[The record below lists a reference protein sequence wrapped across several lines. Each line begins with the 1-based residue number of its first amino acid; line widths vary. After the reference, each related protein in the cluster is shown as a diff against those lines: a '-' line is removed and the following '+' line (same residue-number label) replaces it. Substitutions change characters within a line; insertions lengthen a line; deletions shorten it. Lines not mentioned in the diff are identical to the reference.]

1 MVKLVYQY
9 TSVTGIVTGMIE
21 MKLPKYIRA
30 LKGSLY
36 FQRDYPTK
44 LRHLVA
50 KKTYTAPLGLKV
62 SNVTDVGI
70 SEAVL
75 SATKAYDLHLR
86 MIENSDPAAFN
97 KDDIN
102 SAALEWLRKR
112 NLRAGQFEYYKLD
125 PTIAA
130 QEQREQRHLQFS
142 AYEMAE
148 MAAPEF
154 DDLYYK
160 TINLKKGDTLTTQD
174 AVVGAAFQMIQEAAK
189 AKPQELA
196 SLWGHYVKHRGLDLS
211 SRAGKRSN
219 SHWSRWIAITG
230 NQSIASDTLDRIH
243 NGLDAYVEER
253 AAAGVK
259 GASIQRALNEVC
271 ACLRYCSKRFRFG
284 WVIEPPAI
292 TQSEKKRKAVMSQ
305 EQQKLLISK
314 CLLVKGTDAPVA
326 ASIIL
331 MLQGAMMPSEVGRL
345 NDDDIALD
353 SSVPHLV
360 IRNDTKTKARKRVV
374 PVVLGVDYLKEYL
387 NDAIDWIRRT
397 TDSTPS
403 ARIKKLMRELTGD
416 DTLTGHCCR
425 HTFRVNCEAS
435 GVSSTVTAAI
445 GGWAGSSL
453 GLSTEMLSYGDE
465 GLAGSAVVQSLYQSS
480 LQIHRH
486 LL

>member
-1 MVKLVYQY
+1 
-9 TSVTGIVTGMIE
+9 
-21 MKLPKYIRA
+21 MKLPTYVRA

-36 FQRDYPTK
+36 FQRDYPTR
-44 LRHLVA
+44 LRHLTD
-50 KKTYTAPLGLKV
+50 KKTYIAPLGLKA

-75 SATKAYDLHLR
+75 SATKVYELHLR
-86 MIENSDPAAFN
+86 MIENSDPEAFN
-97 KDDIN
+97 KDEIN

-112 NLRAGQFEYYKLD
+112 NLRAGQFEFYKKD
-125 PTIAA
+125 PAIAVREGA
-130 QEQREQRHLQFS
+130 EQRQLQPD
-142 AYEMAE
+142 AYDRAE

-154 DDLYYK
+154 EELYYK
-160 TINLKKGDTLTTQD
+160 TKHGDTLTTQD
-174 AVVGAAFQMIQEAAK
+174 AVVGAAFEMIQKAAK

-196 SLWGHYVKHRGLDLS
+196 SLWGHYVKHRGLDLD

-219 SHWSRWIAITG
+219 SHWSKWIAITG

-253 AAAGVK
+253 VAAGVK

-314 CLLVKGTDAPVA
+314 CLLVTGTDAPVA

-345 NDDDIALD
+345 DDGDIALD

-360 IRNDTKTKARKRVV
+360 IRNDTKTNARKRVV
-374 PVVLGVDYLKEYL
+374 PVVLGVDYLKQYL
-387 NDAIDWIRRT
+387 NDAIGWIRRT

-416 DTLTGHCCR
+416 ETLTGHCCR

-435 GVSSTVTAAI
+435 GVSSTVTSAI
-445 GGWAGSSL
+445 GGWSGSSL

-480 LQIHRH
+480 LQIHKH

>member
-1 MVKLVYQY
+1 M
-9 TSVTGIVTGMIE
+9 VTGMTE
-21 MKLPKYIRA
+21 MKLPKYVRA

-36 FQRDYPTK
+36 FQRDYPTR
-44 LRHLVA
+44 LRHLTD
-50 KKTYTAPLGLKV
+50 KKTYISPLGLKV
-62 SNVTDVGI
+62 NNVTDVSI

-75 SATKAYDLHLR
+75 SATKAYELHLR
-86 MIENSDPAAFN
+86 LIGNSDPAAFN
-97 KDDIN
+97 KDEIN
-102 SAALEWLRKR
+102 SAALEWLRKK
-112 NLRAGQFEYYKLD
+112 NLRAGQFEFYKKD
-125 PTIAA
+125 PAIAA
-130 QEQREQRHLQFS
+130 REEDEQRQLQPD
-142 AYEMAE
+142 AYDMAE

-154 DDLYYK
+154 EELYYK
-160 TINLKKGDTLTTQD
+160 TRHGDTLTTQD
-174 AVVGAAFQMIQEAAK
+174 AVVGAAFEMIQKAAK

-196 SLWGHYVKHRGLDLS
+196 TLWKHYVKHRGLDLD

-219 SHWSRWIAITG
+219 SHWSKWIDITG
-230 NQSIASDTLDRIH
+230 NQSIAADTLDRIH

-253 AAAGVK
+253 VAGGVK
-259 GASIQRALNEVC
+259 GASIRRGLNEII

-292 TQSEKKRKAVMSQ
+292 PQSKKKPKAVMSQ
-305 EQQKLLISK
+305 ETQKLLISK
-314 CLLVKGTDAPVA
+314 CLLVTGTDTPVA

-345 NDDDIALD
+345 DAGDIALD

-360 IRNDTKTKARKRVV
+360 IRNDTKTNARKRVV

-403 ARIKKLMRELTGD
+403 ARIKKLMREITGD
-416 DTLTGHCCR
+416 EALTGHCCR

-435 GVSSTVTAAI
+435 GVSSTVTSAI
-445 GGWAGSSL
+445 GGWSGSSL

-480 LQIHRH
+480 LQIHKH

>member
-1 MVKLVYQY
+1 
-9 TSVTGIVTGMIE
+9 
-21 MKLPKYIRA
+21 MKLPTYVRA

-36 FQRDYPTK
+36 FQRDYPAR
-44 LRHLVA
+44 LRHLID
-50 KKTYTAPLGLKV
+50 KKTYIAPLGLKV
-62 SNVTDVGI
+62 SNVTDVSI
-70 SEAVL
+70 KEAVL
-75 SATKAYDLHLR
+75 KVTKVYELHLR
-86 MIENSDPAAFN
+86 MIVNSDPAAFN
-97 KDDIN
+97 KDEIN

-112 NLRAGQFEYYKLD
+112 NLRAGQFEFYKKD
-125 PTIAA
+125 PTIAVREEA
-130 QEQREQRHLQFS
+130 EQRQLQPD
-142 AYEMAE
+142 AYDMAE
-148 MAAPEF
+148 TAAPEF
-154 DDLYYK
+154 EDLYYK
-160 TINLKKGDTLTTQD
+160 TINLKEGEALTAQD
-174 AVVGAAFQMIQEAAK
+174 AVVGAAFEMIQKAAK
-189 AKPQELA
+189 AKPQELK
-196 SLWGHYVKHRGLDLS
+196 SLWGHYVKHRGLDLD

-219 SHWSRWIAITG
+219 SHWIKWITITG

-243 NGLDAYVEER
+243 NGLDTYVEER
-253 AAAGVK
+253 VAAGVK

-314 CLLVKGTDAPVA
+314 CLLVTGADASVA

-345 NDDDIALD
+345 DDGDIALD

-360 IRNDTKTKARKRVV
+360 IRNDTKTNARKRVV

-403 ARIKKLMRELTGD
+403 ARIKKLMREITGD
-416 DTLTGHCCR
+416 EALTGHCCR

-435 GVSSTVTAAI
+435 GVSSTVTSAI
-445 GGWAGSSL
+445 GGWSGASL

-480 LQIHRH
+480 LQIHKH